1 MKKLTQFA
9 ALLLLLTSLTAR
21 AQNIKIKG
29 AIYSSSQESMKNA
42 TVELK
47 GTAGKQLQTVTNEA
61 GKFEF
66 VPLKKEAVYSLKIS
80 HLSYTTLDTV
90 IVVSYTDSSS
100 VIQLKPIYLDLKT
113 NQMNTVTIA
122 AKKKMIEI
130 RGDKVL
136 FNVAQ
141 SPIASGKSL
150 YDAIKQIPGVFEQNN
165 ALAYQGKKI
174 AIYIDGR
181 QNYLSGDELKT
192 YLQSQPASTVDQL
205 EILAN
210 PSAKYD
216 AQGGSVLN
224 IKSIVNKSYGTNG
237 SVILG
242 TGLGK
247 HLQNNEGLNLN
258 YRTKGVN
265 VYGSYNHS
273 YTKKYTNTFSDR
285 IQGPDLNIISDER
298 RDQSTDAHSLKAGV
312 DWDINKSNT
321 IGFLLKGSLMNLK
334 REWKSST
341 LLDYS
346 GDGADSTSYV
356 NTKGNSRY
364 TIPSFN
370 VFYKSMLDTSKR
382 TLTFNLDY
390 FKYDKS
396 SQNNYRTT
404 FFDAQQT
411 EYGQALLLR
420 DNSPTVNQVYAFA
433 ADYVNPLKNGSLEVG
448 IKTYFTK
455 TDNNTLWETNTDQ
468 AWIYDVTRSNNFI
481 YKELI
486 NAAYVNYNGTFK
498 KVSVTGGLR
507 YELTNTRGELKTGD
521 TTTNRNYSNLF
532 PAVAISYNANE
543 NNVFGISYRKSI
555 QRFGLDVVNPF
566 ILYKNQYAY
575 YQGNPNIK
583 PEISHN
589 FDISYTYKSFLSFK
603 MNYTKANDALAPV
616 YFNGA
621 NNVLISS
628 QDNLS
633 NSSTFYFSN
642 DFYTSIKGFWDIS
655 LSNMV
660 GFIKF
665 NQFIDGKNRLNNSNW
680 VYQATLSNSFNM
692 GKGWSSEV
700 FVMYLSPFSQ
710 GIYKTKNLFEV
721 DLGISKSILHKK
733 ANVRFSVDDV
743 FNTYAQRYNVD
754 YQGVNAY
761 YNQKSESRF
770 FNLSFSYKFGSS
782 SVKSNKSRKINADE
796 IRSRMN

>member
-1 MKKLTQFA
+1 M
-9 ALLLLLTSLTAR
+9 
-21 AQNIKIKG
+21 G
-29 AIYSSSQESMKNA
+29 
-42 TVELK
+42 
-47 GTAGKQLQTVTNEA
+47 
-61 GKFEF
+61 
-66 VPLKKEAVYSLKIS
+66 
-80 HLSYTTLDTV
+80 YTTVDTV
-90 IVVSYTDSSS
+90 ITVAYNDTAS
-100 VIQLKPIYLDLKT
+100 VIRLKPIYLTLEA
-113 NQMNTVTIA
+113 NQMNMVTIE
-122 AKKKMIEI
+122 AKKKVIEI
-130 RGDKVL
+130 RGNKVL

-141 SPIASGKSL
+141 SPIASGKTL
-150 YDAIKQIPGVFEQNN
+150 YDAIKQMPGVFEQNN

-181 QNYLSGDELKT
+181 QNYLSGEELKT
-192 YLQSQPASTVDQL
+192 YLQSQPANTVDQI

-216 AQGGSVLN
+216 AQGGSVMN
-224 IKSIVNKSYGTNG
+224 IKSIVNKNYGTNG
-237 SVILG
+237 SLVLG
-242 TGLGK
+242 SGLGK
-247 HLQNNEGLNLN
+247 HLQNNEGINQN
-258 YRTKGVN
+258 YRTNGVN

-273 YTKKYTNTFSDR
+273 YIKKYNNTFSDR
-285 IQGPDLNIISDER
+285 VQAVDLNVISDEK
-298 RDQSTDAHSLKAGV
+298 STRATDGHSVKAGI
-312 DWDINKSNT
+312 DWDLNKKNT
-321 IGFLLKGSLMNLK
+321 IGFLLKGTLMNIN
-334 REWKSST
+334 REWKNST
-341 LLDYS
+341 LLDYA
-346 GDGADSTSYV
+346 GNRADSTSYV
-356 NTKGNSRY
+356 NTKGTGKY

-370 VFYKSMLDTSKR
+370 VFYKSILDTSKR
-382 TLTFNLDY
+382 ALTFNLDY

-396 SQNNYRTT
+396 SQNNYTTT

-411 EYGQALLLR
+411 EYEQALLLR

-433 ADYVNPLKNGSLEVG
+433 ADYVNPLKNGSVEAG

-455 TDNNTLWETNTDQ
+455 TNNNTLWETNANQ
-468 AWIYDVTRSNNFI
+468 EWIYDATRSNHFI

-486 NAAYVNYNGTFK
+486 SAAYLNYNGTFK
-498 KVSVTGGLR
+498 KVTVTGGLR
-507 YELTNTRGELKTGD
+507 YELTNTKGELKTGD

-532 PAVAISYNANE
+532 PAVNIAYNANE
-543 NNVFGISYRKSI
+543 NNAFGVSYRKSI
-555 QRFGLDVVNPF
+555 QRFGFDVVNPF

-575 YQGNPNIK
+575 YQGNPNIR

-589 FDISYTYKSFLSFK
+589 FDISYTYKSSLSFK
-603 MNYTKANDALAPV
+603 LNYTKANDALAPV

-621 NNVLISS
+621 DNVLISS

-642 DFYTSIKGFWDIS
+642 DYYTSIKGVWDIS

-665 NQFIDGKNRLNNSNW
+665 NQLVDGKNILNNSNW
-680 VYQATLSNSFNM
+680 VYQATMSNSFNM

-710 GIYKTKNLFEV
+710 GIYKTKSLFEL
-721 DLGISKSILHKK
+721 DLGVSKSILKKK
-733 ANVRFSVDDV
+733 ANIRFSVDDI
-743 FNTYAQRYNVD
+743 FNTYNQRYTVD

-782 SVKSNKSRKINADE
+782 SVKSSKTRKINADE